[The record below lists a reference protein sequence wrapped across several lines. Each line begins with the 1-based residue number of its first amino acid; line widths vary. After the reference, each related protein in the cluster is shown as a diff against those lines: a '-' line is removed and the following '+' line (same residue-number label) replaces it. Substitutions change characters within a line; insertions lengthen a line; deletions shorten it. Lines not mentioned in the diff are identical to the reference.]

1 MRTYSPKKED
11 LEEMWYIVDAR
22 GKILGRLA
30 SRIASVLRGKHLPR
44 FSPHISPR
52 THIIVINAE
61 KIKLTGR
68 KMTNKKYYWHTGY
81 PGGIRSTTPEKL
93 LKNQP
98 GKVIQKAVWGMIPK
112 NRLGR
117 ATMKRLRIYAG
128 PEHPHAAQKPQP
140 LKFETRKARE
150 E

>member
-1 MRTYSPKKED
+1 MRTYSPKRED
-11 LEEMWYIVDAR
+11 LEEKWYIVDAR

-68 KMTNKKYYWHTGY
+68 KMTNKTYYWHTGY

-98 GKVIQKAVWGMIPK
+98 EKVIQKAVWGMIPK